1 MKHGEWTG
9 WLSVVAVC
17 IVLTMAVPPFA
28 AAVDHQGGAKDLCL
42 LNGENCP
49 DRKET
54 ITELIERLKREI
66 ARGEAVYTRDELR
79 RLEQK
84 LEDYEYLLYLILY
97 SPSRH

>member
-54 ITELIERLKREI
+54 ITELIERLKPW
-66 ARGEAVYTRDELR
+66 GEAMRAAGGYIGGPVDLWPNRG
-79 RLEQK
+79 
-84 LEDYEYLLYLILY
+84 
-97 SPSRH
+97 